1 MRAAIRFLWRQ
12 YAPASAVFLLYA
24 LLMTL
29 FRSCSS
35 AGPAGSP
42 LGTYYY
48 MFPIVPALFLLVFNF
63 GVHSTFLDIALSMGC
78 TRRDFL
84 WGHQLLMVLLTLG
97 LSALTA
103 LFLFVPGLL
112 GLPEADFMAPA
123 GLVYL
128 VPFTLATAEAASAGG
143 TLRRTHPPA
152 LSGFLRPLS
161 VGAHRPG
168 RAGAGGRRPLAVGRS
183 GLDSDSGQRNPGHL
197 MPGRVRLWHPPGCC
211 EVSEY
216 VDHPFSPL

>member
-48 MFPIVPALFLLVFNF
+48 MFPIIPALFLLVFNF

-143 TLRRTHPPA
+143 TLRRTHPRLSLGFYA
-152 LSGFLRPLS
+152 LCLL
-161 VGAHRPG
+161 VLIA
-168 RAGAGGRRPLAVGRS
+168 LAVQVQVAAVPWLWGDLAWILALVSVILGILSLGVCVYGTR
-183 GLDSDSGQRNPGHL
+183 RAV
-197 MPGRVRLWHPPGCC
+197 VR
-211 EVSEY
+211 
-216 VDHPFSPL
+216 